1 MLDLYFGLA
10 LMGVLSLGAFVLGVR
25 LSAGHRWIG
34 NGLAITTVLLTV
46 FYVRFGWDDIRLAR
60 LLPFSN
66 LVIVGNCLPLLST
79 FLSGVVWR
87 RIQHWRRFFGVA
99 ALWIAGG
106 YAAVAPLLPE
116 PPVCEDTWTNN
127 GICLQTNPATC
138 TPACAA
144 TLLRIHDI
152 TSTEREMARL
162 CLTGPLGTNWTGL
175 YHGLKV
181 KTRDTGLE
189 VRVFF
194 GSAKDLL
201 DNPPGPVILS
211 VGLPFD
217 TRPDSYY
224 RTKWP
229 WTPGVEHSV
238 ILLGTTEEG
247 MLQIIDPDPNIKF
260 ELWHPRD
267 LEALW
272 RGQGMSLVP
281 SGRDRSPGRHASR

>member
-1 MLDLYFGLA
+1 MSE
-10 LMGVLSLGAFVLGVR
+10 VES
-25 LSAGHRWIG
+25 
-34 NGLAITTVLLTV
+34 
-46 FYVRFGWDDIRLAR
+46 
-60 LLPFSN
+60 
-66 LVIVGNCLPLLST
+66 
-79 FLSGVVWR
+79 
-87 RIQHWRRFFGVA
+87 
-99 ALWIAGG
+99 
-106 YAAVAPLLPE
+106 
-116 PPVCEDTWTNN
+116 
-127 GICLQTNPATC
+127 CLQTNSATC

-152 TSTEREMARL
+152 TSTEGEMARL

-217 TRPDSYY
+217 TPPDSYY

-238 ILLGTTEEG
+238 ILLGTTNTG
-247 MLQIIDPDPNIKF
+247 MLQIIDPDPSIKF

-267 LEALW
+267 LEVLW
-272 RGQGMSLVP
+272 RGQGMSLV
-281 SGRDRSPGRHASR
+281 DRHASR